1 MALAHVSGDRV
12 RDAYQRGELMQ
23 KRGELMDA
31 WAAYCGPSEQPQK
44 GTGRKRHPLQKPDA
58 AGQSRSRRSLSIPE
72 PIPHEVAGEIR

>member
-44 GTGRKRHPLQKPDA
+44 GTGRTGPPLQKRA
-58 AGQSRSRRSLSIPE
+58 ATGQSRSRRSLPMRL
-72 PIPHEVAGEIR
+72 PIPLR